1 MVPESMADLANENEQ
16 LRSERDLLRRRLA
29 AVEETFMRTVEESQE
44 EILAMN
50 DALART
56 NAQLRELDQMKDA
69 FLSMVTHELRTPL
82 TVISGITEMLETGI
96 YGELTNE
103 QAEHIRQIGAQAGRL
118 RHLVNDLLDLSKIEA
133 GMMKLHREAISPRSM
148 GEEVIEQLIAYAAQ
162 SGVILRNQISPS
174 LPDVDCDGRRI
185 EHVLIN
191 LISNAI
197 KFTPHGG
204 QVTLSAEN
212 FGKYVRFCVADT
224 GSGIPAEAL
233 PRVFDK
239 FFQVH
244 TSTETGLK
252 GTGLGLAIVK
262 HIVGLHGGEVSCQ
275 SEIGRGSRF
284 FFTLPTAERKS
295 SGPLGMPVTN
305 QELEPE
311 STPGL

>member
-1 MVPESMADLANENEQ
+1 MTTDLATENEQ

-50 DALART
+50 DVLART
-56 NAQLRELDQMKDA
+56 NARLRELDQMKDA

-82 TVISGITEMLETGI
+82 TVISGTTEMLETGI

-103 QAEHIRQIGAQAGRL
+103 QAEHIRQIGAQAARL

-133 GMMKLHREAISPRSM
+133 GMMKLHPEVVSPRSM

-162 SGVILRNQISPS
+162 SGVILRNHVRSN
-174 LPDVDCDGRRI
+174 LPDVFCDVRRI

-197 KFTPHGG
+197 KFTPQGG
-204 QVTLSAEN
+204 QVTITADEAARE
-212 FGKYVRFCVADT
+212 VRFCVADT

-244 TSTETGLK
+244 TSTETGIK

-262 HIVGLHGGEVSCQ
+262 HIVELHGGEVSCQ
-275 SEIGRGSRF
+275 SEVGHGSRF
-284 FFTLPTAERKS
+284 FFTLPMAEQRPGNSPNITTS
-295 SGPLGMPVTN
+295 S
-305 QELEPE
+305 
-311 STPGL
+311 

>member
-1 MVPESMADLANENEQ
+1 MDPMTENEQ
-16 LRSERDLLRRRLA
+16 LRDERDLLRRRLA
-29 AVEETFMRTVEESQE
+29 EVEETFMRTVAESQD

-50 DALART
+50 DALAQT

-96 YGELTNE
+96 YGELTVE
-103 QAEHIRQIGAQAGRL
+103 QAEHIRQISAQAGRL

-133 GMMKLHREAISPRSM
+133 GMMKLHREPISPRSL
-148 GEEVIEQLIAYAAQ
+148 GEGVLEQLITFAAQ
-162 SGVILRNQISPS
+162 ARVILRNQISPH
-174 LPDVDCDGRRI
+174 LPDVYCDGRRI

-197 KFTPHGG
+197 KFTPLGG
-204 QVTLSAEN
+204 QVTMTAELA
-212 FGKYVRFCVADT
+212 GKQVRFCVADT
-224 GSGIPAEAL
+224 GSGIPVEAL
-233 PRVFDK
+233 PRIFDK

-244 TSTETGLK
+244 TSTETGIK

-262 HIVGLHGGEVSCQ
+262 HIVELHGGEVSCQ

-284 FFTLPTAERKS
+284 YFTLPATENRA
-295 SGPLGMPVTN
+295 SGHPSLPVLN
-305 QELEPE
+305 PHQPDQ
-311 STPGL
+311 

>member
-1 MVPESMADLANENEQ
+1 MTDLLTENEQ

-29 AVEETFMRTVEESQE
+29 SVEESFLRTVEESQE

-96 YGELTNE
+96 YGEMTSE
-103 QAEHIRQIGAQAGRL
+103 QAEHVRQIGVQAARL

-133 GMMKLHREAISPRSM
+133 GMMKLHPEVVSPRSM
-148 GEEVIEQLIAYAAQ
+148 GEEVIEQLIAFAAQ
-162 SGVILRNQISPS
+162 SGVILRNRVRSD
-174 LPDVDCDGRRI
+174 LPDVFCDIRRV

-191 LISNAI
+191 LLSNAI

-204 QVTLSAEN
+204 QVTISATES
-212 FGKYVRFCVADT
+212 GRQVEFCVADT
-224 GSGIPAEAL
+224 GRGIPAEAL
-233 PRVFDK
+233 PRIFDK

-244 TSTETGLK
+244 TSTETGIK

-262 HIVGLHGGEVSCQ
+262 QIVELHGGEVSCR
-275 SEIGRGSRF
+275 SEVGQGSRF
-284 FFTLPTAERKS
+284 FFTLPIAEQRPAGS
-295 SGPLGMPVTN
+295 RVQPAGG
-305 QELEPE
+305 
-311 STPGL
+311 